1 MDIKEFMRQEHLV
14 DLCKKSYK
22 NISLNNVISYIK
34 LINKLDYSTYII
46 KTNFIDNSSLT
57 YKTILTTICD
67 NFPQLNYQISDNLS
81 SSLEQ
86 LIKINLY
93 AIKINDDISLILD
106 NSYVYISNFNF
117 TLGFYENRRYLGVDI
132 TNEYYQLKFNNLN
145 QLSIEYNKDQHNANK
160 FVIDVSTIKPF
171 EPLMLINRFNIDKP
185 LLLDNKELFIRDS
198 YSERW

>member
-1 MDIKEFMRQEHLV
+1 MDIKEFMEREHLIN
-14 DLCKKSYK
+14 LCKKSYK

-34 LINKLDYSTYII
+34 LINKLDHPTYII
-46 KTNFIDNSSLT
+46 KTNFIDDSSLI
-57 YKTILTTICD
+57 YKSILTTICD
-67 NFPQLNYQISDNLS
+67 NFPQLNYQISDNLP
-81 SSLEQ
+81 SSLKQ

-132 TNEYYQLKFNNLN
+132 TNEYYQLRFNNLN
-145 QLSIEYNKDQHNANK
+145 QLSIEYNKDQSNANK
-160 FVIDVSTIKPF
+160 FVIDASTIKPF

-185 LLLDNKELFIRDS
+185 LLLDNKELFIRNS